1 MSRVF
6 SLDDVAAS
14 LGTVLG
20 PIIGGSL
27 KEYMGYTY
35 MCWTWSKLSILRNVC
50 NFLIPSRRFADYS
63 CYFGDVLL

>member
-20 PIIGGSL
+20 PIIGGFL
-27 KEYMGYTY
+27 TQYKGYDF
-35 MCWTWSKLSILRNVC
+35 MCFTWSKLS
-50 NFLIPSRRFADYS
+50 RRLPGHGS
-63 CYFGDVLL
+63 L